1 METIGVVN
9 PKKKNAIWGCDS
21 SGNDNWKGCNFM
33 SYKT

>member
-9 PKKKNAIWGCDS
+9 PKKNTIWGCDS
-21 SGNDNWKGCNFM
+21 TGNDNWKGCNFM